1 MRTPIRHSPEPPQAA
16 RAQALFNLGY
26 QHHQSGDLN
35 RARECYEKTLQV
47 LPGHINAWHLLGV
60 LLVQAHEPEAA
71 LPCFNRAIALKPDTP
86 LFHANHGKALTDL
99 GQWDAALKAL
109 DSALQ
114 GDPGLIQAHNNR
126 GVVLRQLGRLRESLS
141 SFERA
146 LALDPRHG
154 ESWSNLGISLMKL
167 NIHQDAIFAFERATD
182 LRPQD
187 ADARHNLGVAHLEQ
201 RQPNAAIAHL
211 REAIALR
218 PDFAAAYYHLGNA
231 LLQASEPSQAIA
243 PYRKAI
249 ALIPD
254 YAEAH
259 LHLAIALK
267 MMRQPGMALRHLHQ
281 AAKISPDL
289 AEVWHQLG
297 ETHHLLSDL
306 NQARESYKEAL
317 RLRPNYASARWALA
331 FSCLSG
337 IESSRLSAAQHR
349 AQFAQELDALDTW
362 FSDERLPLAPQAVGS
377 SQPFQLAYY
386 EENNRDLL
394 QQYGRLC
401 HRLMSQ
407 WQQRA
412 LPVMK
417 KTTPGSRVRVGIIS
431 AHLFDHSVW
440 HALIK
445 GWLSQLEPVFIELH
459 DFTLGQRCDKETEVA
474 RRCASHFY
482 DNRPTLAAWAECI
495 QQAEPDVILYPEI
508 GMDPL
513 TLQLASLRL
522 APVQIA
528 SWGHPETTGLPT
540 IDYYLS
546 AEAFETAHAQ
556 SYYSEQ
562 LLRLPQ
568 LGCYVFRPDVRPEA
582 PDFSALGL
590 DPARP
595 LFICAGTPYKYGP
608 QYDAL
613 LLDIAADHPE
623 AQFVFFEHASG
634 WSAAL
639 RQRLEHAFIRASLS
653 TEKHIHFLPWMPPEK
668 FFGLMRHATLYLD
681 TPGFSG
687 FNTAIQ
693 ALICGL
699 PIITLQGKFLRSN
712 LAAGILRQL
721 TLDEL
726 ITHTTEDYRQQMW
739 SLMSD
744 RNHRR
749 NLQKKILE
757 KIDAIFEDP
766 SAMRS
771 METLLISLA
780 RREKE
785 VHA

>member
-1 MRTPIRHSPEPPQAA
+1 MRTPPRPIPQPPQAA
-16 RAQALFNLGY
+16 KAQALFDSGY
-26 QHHQSGDLN
+26 RYHQSGDLD
-35 RARECYEKTLQV
+35 RARACYEQTLQV
-47 LPGHINAWHLLGV
+47 LPRHINAWHLLGV
-60 LLVQAHEPEAA
+60 LLVQAHQPQAA
-71 LPCFNRAIALKPDTP
+71 LPCFKRALVLKPDTP
-86 LFHANHGKALTDL
+86 LFRANLGKALSDI
-99 GQWDAALKAL
+99 GQWEEALNEL

-114 GDPGLIQAHNNR
+114 SDPGLVQAHNNR

-141 SFERA
+141 AFENA
-146 LALDPRHG
+146 LALDPNHG
-154 ESWSNLGISLMKL
+154 ESWSNVGISLMKL
-167 NIHQDAIFAFERATD
+167 DIHQDAIIAFKRATA

-187 ADARHNLGVAHLEQ
+187 ADARHNLGVAYLEQ
-201 RQPNAAIAHL
+201 RHSTQAISHL

-218 PDFAAAYYHLGNA
+218 SDFAAAHYHLGNA

-243 PYRKAI
+243 SYRQ
-249 ALIPD
+249 ALALNPD
-254 YAEAH
+254 YVQAH
-259 LHLAIALK
+259 LHLAMALK
-267 MMRQPGMALRHLHQ
+267 MMRQPDLALRHLQ
-281 AAKISPDL
+281 TAATLLPEL
-289 AEVWHQLG
+289 ADVWYQLG
-297 ETHHLLSDL
+297 ETHYLLSDL
-306 NQARESYKEAL
+306 NHARESYEQAL
-317 RLRPNYASARWALA
+317 RLRPDYAAARWALA
-331 FSCLSG
+331 FNCLPG
-337 IESSRLSAAQHR
+337 IESSTISAAQHR
-349 AQFAQELDALDTW
+349 MQFAKELKALDAW

-377 SQPFQLAYY
+377 TQPFQLAYY
-386 EENNRDLL
+386 GENNRDLL

-412 LPVMK
+412 LPATK
-417 KTTPGSRVRVGIIS
+417 KTTVGYRVRVGIIS

-445 GWLSQLEPVFIELH
+445 GWLTQLDPELIELH
-459 DFTLGQRCDKETEVA
+459 VFSLGQRCDKETEIA

-528 SWGHPETTGLPT
+528 CWGHPETTGLPT

-582 PDFSALGL
+582 PDFAALGL

-595 LFICAGTPYKYGP
+595 VFICAGTPYKYGP

-613 LLDIAADHPE
+613 LVDIAADHPE
-623 AQFVFFEHASG
+623 AQFIFFEHASG
-634 WSAAL
+634 WSATL
-639 RQRLEHAFIRASLS
+639 RQRLEQAFIRADLS
-653 TEKHIHFLPWMPPEK
+653 AEKYIHFLPWMHPEK
-668 FFGLMRHATLYLD
+668 FFGLMRDATLYLD

-687 FNTAIQ
+687 FNTAMQ
-693 ALICGL
+693 ALMCGL

-721 TLDEL
+721 ALDEL
-726 ITHTTEDYRQQMW
+726 ITHTTEAYRQQVW
-739 SLMSD
+739 FLMSD
-744 RNHRR
+744 RDHRK
-749 NLQKKILE
+749 NLQKQILE
-757 KIDAIFEDP
+757 KIDDIFEDP
-766 SAMRS
+766 SAIRS
-771 METLLISLA
+771 MESLLISFA
-780 RREKE
+780 HREKE
-785 VHA
+785 AHV